1 MKTESLKKSLV
12 ATCLM
17 LTISGVKAQNVVMAD
32 VSDVATQS
40 YEINPDDRRQVNE
53 GWGVSLA
60 WWANMCGKW
69 SDDKID
75 KIIDW
80 LVSPTGLNYNV
91 FRYNIGGGDAPG
103 HNHMADGKGI
113 RAQMEGFKD
122 SSDGEYIW
130 TRDAAQRKIMLKI
143 REKRPDAIFEA
154 FSNTPPYYMTISGCA
169 SGNSSLWGLLSAEN
183 LSSSRYEEF
192 ARYLVDVC
200 KHYKDEYG
208 IEFRTLEPFN
218 EPSTEYWKDNGD
230 QEGCKFSVS
239 SQVKFIKVLYPILQA
254 SGLNTVI
261 SASDETN
268 VSSSI
273 TGFNQY
279 KSSNI
284 LDMIGQWNTHTY
296 AGTTKN
302 CTDLNALVRA
312 ADKRLWMS
320 ESGPLTGYS
329 DGLKGCLE
337 LSKRLFDDVRYLGCD
352 AWIDWQYIEEWN
364 EQWCTVKADFAN
376 QTYERVKNY
385 YVRQQ
390 VSRFIGPGYRFVAS
404 PNDYT
409 LAAISPEE
417 DTLVLVALNT
427 SDDRVRHECRLVNCE
442 VAAHPSTY
450 FTSAAANMMKTAC
463 DYNDGVVGYTLPAQ
477 SIATFIIP
485 LKKDSSGAAPVAKRP
500 VEVTTGNNM
509 LTVKASGEERCN
521 VAVYSIDG
529 KCRANVDFVESV
541 AIPVVSG
548 YYIVRVSN
556 GSDVT
561 TTSVRVN

>member
-1 MKTESLKKSLV
+1 MKIQSLKKSLV

-17 LTISGVKAQNVVMAD
+17 LTVSGVRAQNVVMAD
-32 VSDVATQS
+32 ASDVATQS
-40 YEINPDDRRQVNE
+40 YELNPDDRRQVNE

-69 SDDKID
+69 SEDKID

-103 HNHMADGKGI
+103 HTHMADGKGI

-143 REKRPDAIFEA
+143 KEKRPDAIFEA

-169 SGNSSLWGLLSAEN
+169 SGNNGFLGLLSAEN
-183 LSSSRYEEF
+183 LDSKRYEEF

-218 EPSTEYWKDNGD
+218 EPNTEYWKKNGD
-230 QEGCKFSVS
+230 QEGCKFTVS
-239 SQVKFIKVLYPILQA
+239 SQVKFIKVLYPILQE

-273 TGFNQY
+273 TGFNEY
-279 KSSNI
+279 KKSNI

-296 AGTTKN
+296 AGTNKN
-302 CTDLNALVRA
+302 CTDLNALVRG

-337 LSKRLFDDVRYLGCD
+337 MSKRLFDDVRYLGSD

-390 VSRFIGPGYRFVAS
+390 VTRFIGPGYRFVAS

-442 VAAHPSTY
+442 AAAHPSTY
-450 FTSAAANMMKTAC
+450 FTSATANMMKTAC

-485 LKKDSSGAAPVAKRP
+485 LKKDSSGAEPVAKLP

-509 LTVKASGEERCN
+509 LTVKASGEERYN

-556 GSDVT
+556 GADVT